1 MDQSNK
7 MKKPSLSSWCLVAA
21 VIALAGCLRKS
32 QAFNILSL
40 SPSALSSRL
49 PRAPATEF
57 SPCFRTSTALHGS
70 SLPPDI
76 PSPTGENS
84 RRRQSR
90 FNKTPKQPEEPKK
103 EARFS
108 KDSHFYTGAI
118 GIGTYSWGD
127 RRDGFFYGDVSS
139 TAEKEVEGKCKRC
152 GKEIKARI
160 GKGIKRRVIL
170 FRIKPRA
177 NRPLPF
183 SLFSSFLF
191 FFSSIHPTLWNVRK

>member
-1 MDQSNK
+1 
-7 MKKPSLSSWCLVAA
+7 MKKPSSSWCLVST
-21 VIALAGCLRKS
+21 VIALAGCCRES
-32 QAFNILSL
+32 QAFILPSQ

-49 PRAPATEF
+49 QRPAATGF
-57 SPCFRTSTALHGS
+57 SQCFRTSTALQGS
-70 SLPPDI
+70 SLPPDT

-139 TAEKEVEGKCKRC
+139 TAEEGGEGKSKPC
-152 GKEIKARI
+152 GEGMNARK
-160 GKGIKRRVIL
+160 GKVVYSCD
-170 FRIKPRA
+170 KPVV
-177 NRPLPF
+177 NRPLP
-183 SLFSSFLF
+183 SFLF
-191 FFSSIHPTLWNVRK
+191 PSFLSSFSSTHPTPWNVRK